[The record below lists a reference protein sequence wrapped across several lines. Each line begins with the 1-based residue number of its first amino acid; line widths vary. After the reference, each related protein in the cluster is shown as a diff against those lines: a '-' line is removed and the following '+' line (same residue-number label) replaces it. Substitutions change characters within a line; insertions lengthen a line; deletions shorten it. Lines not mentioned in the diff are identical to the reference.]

1 MAAPAPRPKKQV
13 FVERDPGPGISAVN
27 EVPQPPPAVNERVD
41 FDDPEVVAF
50 LNPPAPTTDELID
63 DAAANEGFDK
73 GLLGMLA
80 ERLTALG
87 PPGPPVTVADL
98 VADIKRLK

>member
-1 MAAPAPRPKKQV
+1 MVSPAPRPRPKRRV

-27 EVPQPPPAVNERVD
+27 EARQPPPAVNERKD

-50 LNPPAPTTDELID
+50 LTPTPPDTDGLID
-63 DAAANEGFDK
+63 EAARREGFDK
-73 GLLGMLA
+73 GLLGAVA
-80 ERLTALG
+80 ERLTTAG
-87 PPGPPVTVADL
+87 VPTTVADL